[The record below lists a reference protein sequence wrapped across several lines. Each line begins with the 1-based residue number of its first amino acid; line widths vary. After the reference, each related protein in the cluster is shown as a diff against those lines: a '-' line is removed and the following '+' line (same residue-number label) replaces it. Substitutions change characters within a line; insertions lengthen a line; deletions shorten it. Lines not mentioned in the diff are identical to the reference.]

1 MMTEQVFEE
10 RWISVNDLTVDLRV
24 QRDHLDLRKVSRFKK
39 NFNPGA
45 MGVITVSERN
55 AATLIVVD
63 GMHRTQVV
71 RELTDAKGEVLCHVF
86 KKLTLAEEAQMFLD
100 LNAGN
105 QPSLLDKFKV
115 RLTAGDEIA
124 VAVDALVKS
133 YGWEIKAGSAAGLI
147 QCVGAVTR
155 IYTRSQD
162 RGEEPNGLQ
171 IAILT
176 VTRAW
181 GNGDQAAVQAPL
193 LEGIGALHSE
203 YADKLDTSVL
213 IQKLK
218 RYKGGPQGLHT
229 DAAALS
235 AINRIPLSMAVADR
249 LVEEYNKGR
258 QSRALHRW
266 GRRRA

>member
-1 MMTEQVFEE
+1 MMSEQVFEE
-10 RWISVNDLTVDLRV
+10 RWIPVTNLTVDERV
-24 QRDHLDLRKVSRFKK
+24 QRDHLDLRKIIRFKR
-39 NFNPGA
+39 NFNPAA
-45 MGVITVSERN
+45 MGVITVSQRN
-55 AATLIVVD
+55 AATLVIVD
-63 GMHRTQVV
+63 GQHRVQVV
-71 RELTDAKGEVLCHVF
+71 KELTDANGEVLCHVF

-100 LNAGN
+100 LNAGT

-115 RLTAGDEIA
+115 RLTAGDPVA
-124 VAVDALVKS
+124 VEVDALVKS

-155 IYTRSQD
+155 IYTRSQE
-162 RGEEPNGLQ
+162 REEEPNGLQ
-171 IAILT
+171 IAILA

-181 GNGDQAAVQAPL
+181 GNGEQAAVQASI

-203 YADKLDTSVL
+203 YADKLDTSAL

-229 DAAALS
+229 DAATLA
-235 AINRIPLSMAVADR
+235 AVNRTPLSMAVADR

-258 QSRALHRW
+258 QSKALHRW

>member
-10 RWISVNDLTVDLRV
+10 RWISVNDLTVDPRV
-24 QRDHLDLRKVSRFKK
+24 QRDHLDLRKITRFKK
-39 NFNPGA
+39 NFNPSA
-45 MGVITVSERN
+45 MNVITVSQRN
-55 AATLIVVD
+55 AATLVIVD
-63 GMHRTQVV
+63 GMHRVQVV
-71 RELTDAKGEVLCHVF
+71 KELTDGKGEVLCHVF
-86 KKLTLAEEAQMFLD
+86 KKLSLAEEAQMFLD
-100 LNAGN
+100 LNAGT

-115 RLTAGDEIA
+115 RLTAGEETA
-124 VAVDALVKS
+124 VDVDALVKS

-155 IYTRSQD
+155 IYTRSKD
-162 RGEEPNGLQ
+162 REEEPNGLQ
-171 IAILT
+171 IAILA

-181 GNGDQAAVQAPL
+181 GNSDQAAVQASI

-203 YADKLDTSVL
+203 YGDKLDVSVL

-218 RYKGGPQGLHT
+218 KYRGGPQGLHT
-229 DAAALS
+229 DASTLAAVS
-235 AINRIPLSMAVADR
+235 RVPLSMAVADR

-258 QSRALHRW
+258 QSKALHRW